1 MANCIFCEI
10 AEKRKQTRIVYE
22 TDDVLAFHDLN
33 PQAPVHIL
41 IVPKKHI
48 SNIMAVEREDT
59 ELLGKIQYAAVEIA
73 KELNLSD
80 AFRLVMNNGKK
91 AGQTVDHLHYHLLGG
106 RRMMWP
112 PG

>member
-1 MANCIFCEI
+1 MGNCLFCEI
-10 AEKRKQTRIVYE
+10 AEKMKQARIMHE
-22 TDDVLAFHDLN
+22 TDDVIAFHDLN

-48 SNIMAVEREDT
+48 SKLATIEKEDT
-59 ELLGKIQYAAVEIA
+59 ELLGKLQYAAMEIA

-80 AFRLVMNNGKK
+80 FRLVMNNGKK
-91 AGQTVDHLHYHLLGG
+91 AGQTVDHLHYHLLSG
-106 RRMMWP
+106 RRLLWP

>member
-1 MANCIFCEI
+1 MSDCIFCEI
-10 AEKRKQTRIVYE
+10 VSGTKQTRIVHE
-22 TDDVLAFHDLN
+22 TDDIIAFHDLN

-48 SNIMAVEREDT
+48 SKLAEIKGEDT
-59 ELLGKIQYAAVEIA
+59 ELLGKLQQAAMEIA
-73 KELNLSD
+73 KEIDLSD
-80 AFRLVMNNGKK
+80 YRLVMNNGKK

-106 RRMMWP
+106 RRLLWP

>member
-1 MANCIFCEI
+1 MAKCLFCEI
-10 AEKRKQTRIVYE
+10 AEKTKQAKIIHE
-22 TDDVLAFHDLN
+22 TNDVIAFHDLN

-48 SNIMAVEREDT
+48 SKLTAIEKEDT
-59 ELLGKIQYAAVEIA
+59 KLLGKLQYAAMEIA

-80 AFRLVMNNGKK
+80 FRLVMNNGKK
-91 AGQTVDHLHYHLLGG
+91 AGQTVDHLHYHLLSG
-106 RRMMWP
+106 RRLLWP

>member
-10 AEKRKQTRIVYE
+10 VEKTKQTRIIHE
-22 TDDVLAFHDLN
+22 TDDIVAFHDLN

-48 SNIMAVEREDT
+48 SKLAEIKNEDI
-59 ELLGKIQYAAVEIA
+59 ELLGKVQYAAMEIA

-80 AFRLVMNNGKK
+80 YRLVMNNGRK
-91 AGQTVDHLHYHLLGG
+91 AGQTVDHLHYHLLSG
-106 RRMMWP
+106 RRLLWP

>member
-10 AEKRKQTRIVYE
+10 VEKTKQTRIIHE
-22 TDDVLAFHDLN
+22 TDDVMAFHDLN

-41 IVPKKHI
+41 IIPKRHI
-48 SNIMAVEREDT
+48 SKLAEINDADT
-59 ELLGKIQYAAVEIA
+59 ELLGKLQQAAMKIA
-73 KELNLSD
+73 KELDLSD
-80 AFRLVMNNGKK
+80 YRLVMNNGKK

-106 RRMMWP
+106 RRLLWP